1 MNRDVPLGIPLASMG
16 FFTRSRPAQYASQK
30 NMVVARRV
38 GISRNDPARFLGQTY
53 FVECPSINVAT
64 RLRKKKEDERKV
76 KCVPRFVSAA
86 CYEDGSHGSY
96 GPGEKGRNFSEEA
109 PLGEGYSPGV
119 LEVVSLP
126 LLSSL
131 FFFSLFLSLSHFV
144 ILRVCM
150 CVRACTF
157 GSLSSHSSSPSYTS
171 VLFSSSHFFGVPSLW
186 LQLSPSHFY
195 WTRWRNQPHHPSLSP
210 FFLSFAY
217 PAPLSPFF
225 LPCPSLLFATW
236 QSSSW

>member
-1 MNRDVPLGIPLASMG
+1 MRTALCVSGVL
-16 FFTRSRPAQYASQK
+16 
-30 NMVVARRV
+30 RRRFPW
-38 GISRNDPARFLGQTY
+38 ISWSWRKRKEFLRRG
-53 FVECPSINVAT
+53 AT
-64 RLRKKKEDERKV
+64 RRRILAR
-76 KCVPRFVSAA
+76 CFG
-86 CYEDGSHGSY
+86 GS
-96 GPGEKGRNFSEEA
+96 
-109 PLGEGYSPGV
+109 
-119 LEVVSLP
+119 
-126 LLSSL
+126 LSSSSIFPF

-150 CVRACTF
+150 CVHACAF
-157 GSLSSHSSSPSYTS
+157 GSLSSHSSSPSYIS